1 MPPVRLC
8 DAGDLHAG
16 RTYGKL
22 AQMWEDPIV
31 EEVRRIRQEHAAA
44 LNHDLRKIY
53 DDLKEQERQSGKA
66 FVAFPP
72 KRPTL
77 RQP

>member
-1 MPPVRLC
+1 
-8 DAGDLHAG
+8 
-16 RTYGKL
+16 
-22 AQMWEDPIV
+22 MWEDPIV
-31 EEVRRIRQEHAAA
+31 EEVRQIRQEHAATF
-44 LNHDLRKIY
+44 NYDLRKIY

-77 RQP
+77 VSPDK